1 MDLGEIETLAAVSR
15 TGSISAAAK
24 EAGVSVS
31 TAARRLDA
39 LEARLKLRLVDRRAN
54 GARLTAEGLRLAAL
68 AEPLSAQLASISR
81 AAEALRHGE
90 GPALVRISATEA
102 IIADIL
108 APALP
113 SLFSSAP
120 GVSVQLQS
128 QGEVVSLAGRDA
140 DLAIRMVRPSGASL
154 IIRKLPEL
162 HIGLFASR
170 HWLAG
175 RTPDE
180 IHLEDAPILTYDDS
194 FGRIPELAW
203 LESLGLAGAVRLRT
217 GSTRAL
223 LTATLAGAGVGLLP
237 RLFIR
242 PGSGLVEIPT
252 DVPPPTRTPWLA
264 VHRDLRRLA
273 PVAAAHRWIVAA
285 FSAAVAQQLGG
296 HL

>member
-1 MDLGEIETLAAVSR
+1 MDLSEIETLAAVAR
-15 TGSISAAAK
+15 TGSISGAAK
-24 EAGVSVS
+24 AAGVSVS

-54 GARLTAEGLRLAAL
+54 GARLTPEGIRLAAL
-68 AEPLSAQLASISR
+68 AEPLSAQLATIAR

-120 GVSVQLQS
+120 GVTVQLQS
-128 QGEVVSLAGRDA
+128 QGEVVSLASRDA
-140 DLAIRMVRPSGASL
+140 DLAIRMVRPSGAAL
-154 IIRKLPEL
+154 VIRKLPDL
-162 HIGLFASR
+162 PIGLFASR

-175 RTPDE
+175 RTPAEVD
-180 IHLEDAPILTYDDS
+180 LAASPILTYDDS

-203 LESLGLAGAVRLRT
+203 LDNLGLAGAVRLRT

-242 PGSGLVEIPT
+242 PGAGLVEVPT
-252 DVPPPTRTPWLA
+252 DIAPPTRTPWLT

-273 PVAAAHRWIVAA
+273 PVAAAHRWIIAA
-285 FSAAVAQQLGG
+285 FSAAVAQ
-296 HL
+296 H